1 MEAMRSCP
9 RLGSPLPE
17 GGESR
22 GSPRRRRSDH
32 GGGGG
37 GEDRISALP
46 DALLIKVVH
55 RLRSTAEAGRTSA
68 LSSRWCNS
76 WPQLHELSFCG
87 VGPDTLAGLLARVLP
102 EIDHLEICVPGHLL
116 GGGDAKLAATQISSL
131 ASLLASAERLNQA
144 ELNFDV
150 GGGDG
155 ELPPFELPCF
165 ARATSMKLQVRKR
178 PFTLPPAG
186 EFAKL
191 NSLTLSLCSVAPA
204 YFLPRCPRLCVLNL
218 RCYWVDKMVTISSES
233 LEVLVLIDA
242 PRPVDDGTSQR
253 VDIVAPKLR
262 KFRLQSSGN
271 RELIASYPAQVE
283 ELFLRYCTY
292 PSNSFCWHWHA
303 LAPSKLG
310 HGNGVEHHTW
320 TAQFF
325 SCPIS
330 ADTHRPNTHPPK
342 RSFEQEIAR
351 LPVTKFPVLKLGL
364 RTEGRGYGS
373 ILLHVLKDLKDIKKA
388 PCGHTAK
395 YSVYPIAYENDEPH
409 NQGIS
414 LTALEEIELEG
425 FDIANDDELELL
437 NRLLTSA
444 PMLKIARIQSS
455 TRISRSD
462 NTYRRLCSI
471 LLSNASVEC
480 FVNGA
485 LVRRSA
491 T

>member
-1 MEAMRSCP
+1 
-9 RLGSPLPE
+9 
-17 GGESR
+17 
-22 GSPRRRRSDH
+22 
-32 GGGGG
+32 
-37 GEDRISALP
+37 
-46 DALLIKVVH
+46 
-55 RLRSTAEAGRTSA
+55 
-68 LSSRWCNS
+68 
-76 WPQLHELSFCG
+76 
-87 VGPDTLAGLLARVLP
+87 
-102 EIDHLEICVPGHLL
+102 
-116 GGGDAKLAATQISSL
+116 
-131 ASLLASAERLNQA
+131 
-144 ELNFDV
+144 
-150 GGGDG
+150 
-155 ELPPFELPCF
+155 
-165 ARATSMKLQVRKR
+165 
-178 PFTLPPAG
+178 
-186 EFAKL
+186 
-191 NSLTLSLCSVAPA
+191 
-204 YFLPRCPRLCVLNL
+204 
-218 RCYWVDKMVTISSES
+218 MVTISSES

-283 ELFLRYCTY
+283 ELFLSLILTD
-292 PSNSFCWHWHA
+292 P
-303 LAPSKLG
+303 
-310 HGNGVEHHTW
+310 
-320 TAQFF
+320 
-325 SCPIS
+325 
-330 ADTHRPNTHPPK
+330 DTHPPK

-364 RTEGRGYGS
+364 RTEGRAYGS

-388 PCGHTAK
+388 PCGHTVS
-395 YSVYPIAYENDEPH
+395 SVYPIAYENDEPH

>member
-9 RLGSPLPE
+9 RLGSPLPQ

-131 ASLLASAERLNQA
+131 ASLLASAERLNPA

-204 YFLPRCPRLCVLNL
+204 YFLPRCPRLRVLNL

-233 LEVLVLIDA
+233 LEELVLIDA
-242 PRPVDDGTSQR
+242 PGPVDDGTSQR

-283 ELFLRYCTY
+283 ELFLSLILTD
-292 PSNSFCWHWHA
+292 P
-303 LAPSKLG
+303 
-310 HGNGVEHHTW
+310 
-320 TAQFF
+320 
-325 SCPIS
+325 
-330 ADTHRPNTHPPK
+330 DTHPPK

-364 RTEGRGYGS
+364 RTEGRAYGS
-373 ILLHVLKDLKDIKKA
+373 ILRHVLKDLTDIKKL
-388 PCGHTAK
+388 HVVVQRNRVST
-395 YSVYPIAYENDEPH
+395 VYPIAYENDEPH
-409 NQGIS
+409 NQDIS

-425 FDIANDDELELL
+425 FDIAKDDELELF